1 MAAMLTVRAKA
12 LEWQKLEQL
21 ADWLAVGV
29 AVSLPWSTSATGILV
44 ALWLV
49 AMLPT
54 LNIAAV
60 RRELATAAGGLP
72 VLLWA
77 LGALGMLWA
86 DVSWQ
91 ERLDGL
97 GGFNKLLV
105 IPLLLVQFRQSEH
118 GVRVFYGFFAS
129 AAAVLLVSWTL
140 KLFPDLPWQG
150 KGFGIPVKDYIIQST
165 EFMICAFALLDPAL
179 QKARAGRWGLAIGP
193 AAIACCFL
201 ANILFVVTGR
211 TELLVIPVLTL
222 LLGWRQFGWKGLV
235 GAGLLG
241 CIIGAAVWVTSPY
254 LRYRMDLSFQEFQSY
269 VSTPDGMSSTA
280 IHLEFLKKSVSFV
293 GTAPVIGHGTGSI
306 LEQFRNAAVDKTGV
320 AAIASVNPHNQ
331 ILAVAI
337 QIGLVGVA
345 ALAAMWIAHLLLFT
359 GAGMAAWIGLIV
371 VVQNVVSSLFNS
383 HLFDFTEGWLYVFGV
398 GVAGGMILRERQ
410 SQRAAEPLAT
420 S

>member
-1 MAAMLTVRAKA
+1 MPTMLIVRAKA
-12 LEWQKLEQL
+12 FDRQKLEQL

-29 AVSLPWSTSATGILV
+29 AVSLPWSTSATGILI

-49 AMLPT
+49 AVLPT
-54 LNIAAV
+54 LDIAAV

-77 LGALGMLWA
+77 LGAIGMLWA

-105 IPLLLVQFRQSEH
+105 IPLLLAQFRRSER
-118 GVRVFYGFFAS
+118 GVRVFHGFFAS
-129 AAAVLLVSWTL
+129 ATAVLLVSWTL

-150 KGFGIPVKDYIIQST
+150 KGLGVPVKDYIIQGT
-165 EFMICAFALLDPAL
+165 EFMICAFALLDPAFE
-179 QKARAGRWGLAIGP
+179 KGRAGRWGLAVGL
-193 AAIACCFL
+193 AAIACVFL
-201 ANILFVVTGR
+201 ANIFFVITGR

-241 CIIGAAVWVTSPY
+241 CIIGAAVWVASPY
-254 LRYRMDLSFQEFQSY
+254 LRYRINRSIHESQTLTTDN
-269 VSTPDGMSSTA
+269 MSSTA
-280 IHLEFLKKSVSFV
+280 IHLEFLKKSFSFV
-293 GTAPVIGHGTGSI
+293 ATAPVIGHGTGSI
-306 LEQFRNAAVDKTGV
+306 LEQFSNAAVNQTGA

-337 QIGLVGVA
+337 QIGIVGVA
-345 ALAAMWIAHLLLFT
+345 ALVAMWIMHLLLFG
-359 GAGMAAWIGLIV
+359 GAGLTAWIGLIV
-371 VVQNVVSSLFNS
+371 VVQNLVSSLFNS

-398 GVAGGMILRERQ
+398 GVAGGMILRERKSKPVAQ
-410 SQRAAEPLAT
+410 SLAK